1 MLKTL
6 KKDLEEKKMR
16 KLLSLMALF
25 VISLLTVS
33 LVSAGSSTLGG
44 LNTAYGNVK
53 VTVND
58 EEDDSTLLAVEE
70 GEEVDVEV
78 ELSLL
83 NSDNDAKTDLS
94 AKNVEVEARL
104 TGYDEED
111 VVASA
116 TVDKLAEGTEKT
128 VKLKLKVP
136 NDFENGEATLKVL
149 VFGGKDVLVKDYKL
163 RVESPNHSVK
173 VADVTFSPGL
183 TVKAGRSLL
192 TTVLVEN
199 VGENKEDDVKVTVE
213 VPELGLK
220 ASEFVDELKAD
231 DSEDVDEMQLFVPAD
246 TKAGEYA
253 LKVTVHYDDL
263 DKSVTESYTL
273 KVVESEFVK
282 PQQKSGKTVL
292 AVGPEMQTVS
302 AGKTAT
308 YAVAL
313 TNDGSA
319 SKAYTVEAATG
330 DWATASVSEKLVVLE
345 PGQSKVVYV
354 DLTAA
359 ADAAAGEHLASLTV
373 KSGSDV
379 LETVVLKATV
389 AAPEKAAS
397 NETSLRNGLELA
409 LVVLVVLLV
418 LLGLAI
424 GFSRLRKDDDG
435 EEKYY

>member
-1 MLKTL
+1 
-6 KKDLEEKKMR
+6 MR
-16 KLLSLMALF
+16 KLLSLMTLF

-78 ELSLL
+78 ELSL
-83 NSDNDAKTDLS
+83 NSDNDVNTDLS

-163 RVESPNHSVK
+163 RVESPNHSVE

-199 VGENKEDDVKVTVE
+199 VGENEEDDVKVTVE

>member
-1 MLKTL
+1 MK
-6 KKDLEEKKMR
+6 

-33 LVSAGSSTLGG
+33 MVSAGAASTLGG
-44 LNTAYGNVK
+44 LKTDYGK
-53 VTVND
+53 VAIEVND
-58 EEDDSTLLAVEE
+58 EEDDSTLLVVEE
-70 GEEVDVEV
+70 GEEVEVEV
-78 ELSLL
+78 ELSIQ
-83 NSDNDAKTDLS
+83 NDNNPMTDLS

-104 TGYDEED
+104 TSADNDEDD
-111 VVASA
+111 VVESA

-136 NDFENGEATLKVL
+136 SDFPNGEATLKVL
-149 VFGGKDVLVKDYKL
+149 VFGGTEELVKNYKL
-163 RVESPNHSVK
+163 HVESPNHSVK

-183 TVKAGRSLL
+183 TVKAGHQTLL

-199 VGENKEDDVKVTVE
+199 VGDNPEEDVKVTVA
-213 VPELGLK
+213 VPALGLS
-220 ASEFVDELKAD
+220 ASEYLDEVKAD
-231 DSEDVDEMQLFVPAD
+231 DKEDVDEMFLNIPYD
-246 TKAGEYA
+246 TKAGEYEV
-253 LKVTVHYDDL
+253 KVTVQYDDL
-263 DKSVTESYTL
+263 EESVTETYTL
-273 KVVESEFVK
+273 KVVENDLILK
-282 PQQKSGKTVL
+282 DLPQKSGKTVL
-292 AVGPEMQTVS
+292 AAGPEMQTVA

-319 SKAYTVEAATG
+319 SKAYAVEAATG

-345 PGQSKVVYV
+345 PGKSAVVYV

-359 ADAAAGEHLASLTV
+359 DDATAGEHLASLTV

-379 LETVVLKATV
+379 LAVETLKAAVT
-389 AAPEKAAS
+389 APAKADS
-397 NETSLRNGLELA
+397 ETSLRNGLEIA

-418 LLGLAI
+418 LLGLVI